1 MTYIKIN
8 DTLIPAEVSGKSR
21 DPEWDYRH
29 TQTIKCN
36 LSREEAKTAFVDGV
50 EWYLVYQGP
59 SYVNEQGDTATPEPI
74 EYDKTEF
81 DRIMSITENRDGTV
95 TVKMGVTTAEEINA
109 ILMGG
114 I

>member
-1 MTYIKIN
+1 MTHIKIN
-8 DTLIPAEVSGKSR
+8 DTLIPAEVSGKTR

-29 TQTIKCN
+29 TQDIHCN
-36 LSREEAKTAFVDGV
+36 LSYEEANALFVDGL

-59 SYVNEQGDTATPEPI
+59 NQVNEKGETVTPEPVI
-74 EYDKTEF
+74 YDKTMFELV
-81 DRIMSITENRDGTV
+81 MSITENRDGTV
-95 TVKMGVTTAEEINA
+95 NVKMGEVTAEEINA

>member
-36 LSREEAKTAFVDGV
+36 LSYEEAKATFVDGV
-50 EWYLVYQGP
+50 EWHLVYQDP
-59 SYVNEQGDTATPEPI
+59 SYVNEEGETVTPEPI
-74 EYDKTEF
+74 VYDKTMF
-81 DRIMSITENRDGTV
+81 DQVMSITENRDGTV
-95 TVKMGVTTAEEINA
+95 NVKMGETTAEEALAVI
-109 ILMGG
+109 MGG
-114 I
+114 N

>member
-1 MTYIKIN
+1 MTYVKIGN
-8 DTLIPAEVSGKSR
+8 TRIPAEVSGAKR
-21 DPEWDYRH
+21 DPVWDYRH
-29 TQTIKCN
+29 TQDIKCH
-36 LSREEAKTAFVDGV
+36 LSYEEAKATFVDGV

-59 SYVNEQGDTATPEPI
+59 SYINEQGDTVAPEPI
-74 EYDKTEF
+74 VYDKTEF
-81 DRIMSITENRDGTV
+81 DQVMSIAENRDGTV